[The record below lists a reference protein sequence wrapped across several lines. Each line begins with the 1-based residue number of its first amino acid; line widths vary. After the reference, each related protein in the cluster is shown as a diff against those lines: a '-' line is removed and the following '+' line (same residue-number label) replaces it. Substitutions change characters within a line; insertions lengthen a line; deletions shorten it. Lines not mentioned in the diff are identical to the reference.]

1 MKPVSILAA
10 AAFVLAAPAFAQ
22 APAAQA
28 PRPPLQQYPTPAGVT
43 PPSGRI
49 PNQIDALTK
58 SGPITTS
65 IPLPDPGHVPIVF
78 GKDIKWNIGQ
88 GSDTA
93 NIFGDPT
100 KPGIYGVLYR
110 WKPGGFSRP
119 HTHSKVRYIY
129 VVSGT
134 WWVSSSTV
142 YDPTKTYPVP
152 AGSFVTDI
160 PDTVHWDG
168 AKDEEGMIFLV
179 GEGPITNNR
188 NVETDASGKLIAAP
202 APAAGA
208 RPGN

>member
-1 MKPVSILAA
+1 MKQVSILAA

-28 PRPPLQQYPTPAGVT
+28 PAAAAPAPRPPMPTPPGVT
-43 PPSGRI
+43 PPSGRV
-49 PNQIDALTK
+49 PNQVDKLVK
-58 SGPITTS
+58 SGPITSS
-65 IPLPDPGHVPIVF
+65 IPLPSAANVPIVF

-93 NIFGDPT
+93 VLFGNPEQ
-100 KPGIYGVLYR
+100 PGIYGVLYR

-119 HTHSKVRYIY
+119 HSHSKVRYIY

-168 AKDEEGMIFLV
+168 ARDEEAIIFLV
-179 GEGPITNNR
+179 GEGPMVSR
-188 NVETDASGKLIAAP
+188 RDWETDA
-202 APAAGA
+202 AGNKVTPP
-208 RPGN
+208 RPGGD